1 MDALDQSGKPQ
12 VTVDD
17 LQQMVGQEVG
27 ISRWHAMS
35 QDVIDRFADVTE
47 DHNFIHVDP
56 ERAADTP
63 FGGTIA
69 HGFLTLSMLSI
80 FAYEALPPLKD
91 RSMGINLGFDRVRFS
106 APVPSGRRIRG
117 RFVLDKVRVR
127 PSGYTEMS
135 YGVTVEIEDMAK
147 PALTAQWKTIAVLEP
162 EGA

>member
-1 MDALDQSGKPQ
+1 MDVLNKSGKPQ
-12 VTVDD
+12 VTVDQ
-17 LQQMVGQEVG
+17 LHEMAGKEVG
-27 ISRWHAMS
+27 ISNWHIMS

-56 ERAADTP
+56 EQAADTP

-80 FAYEALPPLKD
+80 FAYEALPPLKG
-91 RSMGINLGFDRVRFS
+91 RKMGINLGFDRVRFS

-117 RFVLDKVRVR
+117 RFVLDQVRVR

-135 YGVTVEIEDMAK
+135 YNVTVEIEDMAK